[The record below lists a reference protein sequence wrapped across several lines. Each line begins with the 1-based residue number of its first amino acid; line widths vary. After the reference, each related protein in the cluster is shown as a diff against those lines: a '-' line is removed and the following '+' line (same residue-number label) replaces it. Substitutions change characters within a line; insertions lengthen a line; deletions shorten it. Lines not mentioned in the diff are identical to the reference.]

1 MWNGLTSTIYLLSG
15 AQPLY
20 KKLKERN
27 KTSFVL
33 WLANIPLIT
42 FNTHMPTHPENKVS
56 LAQIARNAMISNGLE
71 PDFPPEA
78 LDQLKTIAGPAQ
90 PDSGLKNMT
99 QLLWCSID
107 NDDSRDL
114 DQITVAERLADGNI
128 RIGVAVADVDAVVTL
143 KSPLDLHAQI
153 NTTSVY
159 TGVQTFPMLP
169 ERLSTDLTSLSE
181 NENRVAIVI
190 EMVVD
195 ATGQTSGPQVYRA
208 LVRNQAKL
216 AYNSVGAWLEGHG
229 ALPPAASKVPGME
242 AQLRL
247 QDEAAQKLRS
257 LRHQHGAL
265 DLQTLQPRPVT
276 QDGVITG
283 LQLETQNRAGQLIE
297 DFMVAANGATA
308 TFLTQHQFPTL
319 RRVVKVP
326 ERWDRIVAVAGALG
340 EKLPA
345 QPDSKALSEFLS
357 RQREK
362 DPLHFPDISLTIV
375 KLLGRGE
382 YVVEM
387 PGQTPVGHFGLAVRD
402 YNHSTAPNRRYPDL
416 ITHRLLKAAF
426 EKKQP
431 PYNPAELT
439 DLASHCTQQEN
450 NADKV
455 ERQVRKSASAAF
467 MANRIGEYFE
477 ALVTGINQNGIWI
490 RLLTPPVEGKLV
502 QGAHGLDV
510 GDKVRVKLITLNI
523 EQGWIDFAKVSN

>member
-1 MWNGLTSTIYLLSG
+1 MT
-15 AQPLY
+15 P
-20 KKLKERN
+20 
-27 KTSFVL
+27 
-33 WLANIPLIT
+33 
-42 FNTHMPTHPENKVS
+42 HPENKIS
-56 LAQIARNAMISNGLE
+56 LAEIARNAMISHDLE
-71 PDFPPEA
+71 PDFPPQA
-78 LDQLKTIAGPAQ
+78 LEQLKNIGGPALS
-90 PDSGLKNMT
+90 DGALKDMT

-114 DQITVAERLADGNI
+114 DQITVAEKLSNQQI
-128 RIGVAVADVDAVVTL
+128 RIWVAVADVDAVVTL
-143 KSPLDLHAQI
+143 KSPLDLHAQK

-169 ERLSTDLTSLSE
+169 EKLSTDLTSLSE
-181 NENRVAIVI
+181 NENRVAMVI

-195 ATGQTSGPQVYRA
+195 ETGQTSGAQVYRA
-208 LVRNQAKL
+208 LVKNQAKL
-216 AYNSVGAWLEGHG
+216 AYNAVGAWLEGTG
-229 ALPPAASKVPGME
+229 ALPPAASKVPGMD

-247 QDEAAQKLRS
+247 QDEAAQKLRA
-257 LRHQHGAL
+257 LRYQHGAL

-308 TFLTQHQFPTL
+308 TFLTQRQFPTL
-319 RRVVKVP
+319 RRVVKIP
-326 ERWDRIVAVAGALG
+326 EKWDRIVAVAGALG

-345 QPDSKALSEFLS
+345 QPDSKALSDFLM
-357 RQREK
+357 RQRQK
-362 DPLHFPDISLTIV
+362 DPLRFPDISLTIV

-382 YVVEM
+382 YLVEM
-387 PGQTPVGHFGLAVRD
+387 PGQEPMGHFGLAVRD

-416 ITHRLLKAAF
+416 ITHRLLKTAF
-426 EKKQP
+426 EKKAP
-431 PYNPAELT
+431 PYSPAELS

-455 ERQVRKSASAAF
+455 ERQVRKSASASF
-467 MANRIGEYFE
+467 MASRIGEYFE
-477 ALVTGINQNGIWI
+477 ALVTGAGEKGTWI
-490 RLLTPPVEGKLV
+490 RLLNPPVEGKLV

-523 EQGWIDFAKVSN
+523 EQGWIDFAKVSG